1 MKGTIMTSHLH
12 AALGQ
17 LNAALLAAPPDPG
30 TGTAPPGAAQI
41 TKLLQYAAWIVFAM
55 CVGGV
60 LISAAMMAI
69 KHRRG
74 GGEEAAGG
82 LGWVLGA
89 CIVAGSASALVA
101 AFA

>member
-1 MKGTIMTSHLH
+1 MLLPRLT
-12 AALGQ
+12 
-17 LNAALLAAPPDPG
+17 AALLAAPPDPG
-30 TGTAPPGAAQI
+30 TGTAPPGAAAI
-41 TKLLQYAAWIVFAM
+41 TKLLQYTAWVVFAF
-55 CVGGV
+55 CVAGV
-60 LISAAMMAI
+60 LISAGTMAI

-89 CIVAGSASALVA
+89 CIIAGSASALVG